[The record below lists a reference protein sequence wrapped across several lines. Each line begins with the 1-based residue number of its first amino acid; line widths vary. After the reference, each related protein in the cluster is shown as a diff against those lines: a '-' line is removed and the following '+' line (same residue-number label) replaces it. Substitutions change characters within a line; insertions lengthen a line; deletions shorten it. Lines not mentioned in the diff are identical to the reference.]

1 MADFFSQFQVHPP
14 NDFPNLGGFQPAPSN
29 GGFNNSLIPTGPNQN
44 IGPMPLDSGFGVN
57 DIKNGTG
64 PNPYDG
70 GNAWSD
76 PRVTTQP
83 QPYQQGPV
91 EIPHAP
97 SNGGIY
103 NPTTNPGGL
112 ELPPGPYGDTVI
124 QGPGGYQMPPWLGQG
139 PATGVGDPNAPKPPF
154 TPWSENTGMPP
165 GWTPPAP
172 SGPLPDWMQKKP
184 GLPTAGGWLG
194 GGLGATLGPV
204 AQWMQGNNAPIEQ
217 QMAQTNGV
225 SPAALQSLGQPMNPS
240 QQSGMVLMRSPDG
253 MHMQQVPQAHVNH
266 YTGLGATQ
274 VTGPQLTGSSY
285 GGGNGQ

>member
-1 MADFFSQFQVHPP
+1 MGSFWDQGPSQDF
-14 NDFPNLGGFQPAPSN
+14 NLGGFQPAPV
-29 GGFNNSLIPTGPNQN
+29 GAPN
-44 IGPMPLDSGFGVN
+44 
-57 DIKNGTG
+57 
-64 PNPYDG
+64 
-70 GNAWSD
+70 D
-76 PRVTTQP
+76 PRLSTQP

-194 GGLGATLGPV
+194 GGQGPMSTMGDFYGNAARAVQSPMFPQAVQRGLGKTQQQGQQLGSAI
-204 AQWMQGNNAPIEQ
+204 AQ
-217 QMAQTNGV
+217 
-225 SPAALQSLGQPMNPS
+225 PANPS
-240 QQSGMVLMRSPDG
+240 QQSGQVGMMSPTG
-253 MHMQQVPQAHVNH
+253 QFQYVNAEHVPH
-266 YTGLGATQ
+266 YQNMGATIHN
-274 VTGPQLTGSSY
+274 GSSY
-285 GGGNGQ
+285 GSQSGGF

>member
-14 NDFPNLGGFQPAPSN
+14 NDFPNLGGFQQQDRTPVPGWTGGPITTGQPYAPGSFSDLKN
-29 GGFNNSLIPTGPNQN
+29 T
-44 IGPMPLDSGFGVN
+44 PLLGQ
-57 DIKNGTG
+57 TQT
-64 PNPYDG
+64 P
-70 GNAWSD
+70 SD

-83 QPYQQGPV
+83 QPYQQGP
-91 EIPHAP
+91 
-97 SNGGIY
+97 
-103 NPTTNPGGL
+103 
-112 ELPPGPYGDTVI
+112 
-124 QGPGGYQMPPWLGQG
+124 
-139 PATGVGDPNAPKPPF
+139 GVLIG
-154 TPWSENTGMPP
+154 S
-165 GWTPPAP
+165 
-172 SGPLPDWMQKKP
+172 LPDWMQNKAP
-184 GLPTAGGWLG
+184 GIDRGGGPGTLS

-253 MHMQQVPQAHVNH
+253 LHMQNVPQEHVAH

>member
-14 NDFPNLGGFQPAPSN
+14 NDFPNLGGFQQQDRTPVPGWTGGPITTGQPYAPGSFSDLKN
-29 GGFNNSLIPTGPNQN
+29 T
-44 IGPMPLDSGFGVN
+44 PLLGQ
-57 DIKNGTG
+57 TQT
-64 PNPYDG
+64 P
-70 GNAWSD
+70 SD

>member
-225 SPAALQSLGQPMNPS
+225 SPTALQSLGQPMNPS

-253 MHMQQVPQAHVNH
+253 LHMQNVPQEHVAH

-274 VTGPQLTGSSY
+274 VNGPQLTGSSY